1 MLDKVVGQERA
12 KQALELLSHG
22 YKRRGIIPPI
32 GIFGGSGLGKTHLV
46 TEWAEEIGAKVVYI
60 NGTSI
65 KDALAFR
72 GFFREAR
79 EDARNYYIMF
89 VDEAHGLPNK
99 VQDNL
104 LSVLEDPAIL
114 CTVAPREVGRTV
126 CVDGVRFIE
135 KGDVIREELPK
146 NMSFV
151 MATTDPAQLKEPV
164 LNRLRK
170 IQLTP
175 YTMDHKVEIAMAHLV
190 DHGFTAGETILEAL
204 ANRSRSV
211 RHLKTE
217 LCETYIDIRSLY
229 GEDEDSTL
237 VTMDDML
244 GIDPDGATDL
254 DIDYLEY
261 LVENNTVGLETM
273 AGKLRI
279 DKAELTKTIEPFLL
293 EKGWIQITG
302 KGRRLTSAGFTKAV
316 GDDAVT
322 SE

>member
-12 KQALELLSHG
+12 KQALELFSHG

-46 TEWAEEIGAKVVYI
+46 TEWADEIGAKVVYI

-72 GFFREAR
+72 GFFKEAR
-79 EDARNYYIMF
+79 EDAQNYYIMF
-89 VDEAHGLPNK
+89 IDEAHGLPGK

-126 CVDGVRFIE
+126 CVDGVRYIE
-135 KGDVIREELPK
+135 KGDVMREELPK
-146 NMSFV
+146 NMSFI
-151 MATTDPAQLKEPV
+151 MATTDPARLKEAI

-170 IQLTP
+170 ITLTP
-175 YTMDHKVEIAMAHLV
+175 YTMDDKIGVALAHL
-190 DHGFTAGETILEAL
+190 AGNGLSASETILKAL
-204 ANRSRSV
+204 AGRSRSI

-217 LCETYIDIRSLY
+217 LCETFIDISTLY
-229 GEDEDSTL
+229 GEDMHTTL

-244 GIDPDGATDL
+244 GIDSDGATDL

-261 LVENNTVGLETM
+261 LVANNTVGLDTM
-273 AGKLRI
+273 AGKLHV
-279 DKAELTKTIEPFLL
+279 DKVELTKTIEPFLL

-302 KGRRLTSAGFTKAV
+302 KGRRLTTTGFAKVEGNNAIT
-316 GDDAVT
+316 T
-322 SE
+322 E